1 MRAFEEKPASRRAG
15 RQQDRS
21 AARRPAPAL
30 LTPVFLALV
39 FFKLALFTLAP
50 APVQAQTPGAPI
62 TTTPLAPA
70 ASEAETAARSQRP
83 EGQPAP
89 GGDAAASG
97 GRRDTD
103 NGAAAEPASS
113 PSSLFSSGADAQDP
127 RETRSTGAD
136 ATRGPASAADSA
148 ADFIGA
154 PEEAEPQA
162 ATRETSPAPRP
173 EAVTDAVTGA
183 ETETGTDGRARAGT
197 GAQDTASRDTTADAA
212 REQARDGPPAETAPA
227 ETPVREML
235 AGLWRAAVA
244 SGETTHGFEV
254 WLAEALGGADGA
266 AAGTGRSAAPALPA
280 RMPSDQAG
288 RTRLA
293 SERWLARAGPVAL
306 GDAGRVVT
314 TFGSAIP
321 TVFCA
326 PLMVCYIELEPG
338 EVITGTPSWGDTAR
352 WQVGTKV
359 QGFDPE
365 TVLVEVKPAAD
376 AQLTNIVIPTDR
388 RVYTINLVND
398 PDVHTPI
405 LSFLYPDSAAR
416 AAAEAVAARDA
427 ERAEARAAEDRR
439 KAQAAAARSAELAR
453 SGVTTQTGTVAAERL
468 DFGFRVE
475 GKAPF
480 RPVRVFA
487 DGRRTYIDLHPE
499 YRGAMP
505 VIVAGPGEGNA
516 ALNTRVTRDGTR
528 LVADRVITDIWLQ
541 SGRKRVRIR
550 KADS

>member
-30 LTPVFLALV
+30 LTPVFLAL
-39 FFKLALFTLAP
+39 ALFALAP
-50 APVQAQTPGAPI
+50 APAQAQTPGAPI

-70 ASEAETAARSQRP
+70 ASEA
-83 EGQPAP
+83 
-89 GGDAAASG
+89 DAASRD
-97 GRRDTD
+97 RRDTD

-212 REQARDGPPAETAPA
+212 REQARDVPPAETAPA

-326 PLMVCYIELEPG
+326 PLMVCYIELERG

-439 KAQAAAARSAELAR
+439 KAQAAAARGAELAR

-550 KADS
+550 KAGS